1 MQLRSAPLWWATDN
15 PDGDYLTVESVNQVM
30 SLVTE
35 LIVGLEQR
43 FVETI
48 LLLASHGD
56 TLQILHTVFAGRNAS
71 THRQLQHLHTADTR
85 CFRLA

>member
-1 MQLRSAPLWWATDN
+1 
-15 PDGDYLTVESVNQVM
+15 VESVNQVM
-30 SLVTE
+30 SQVTE

-43 FVETI
+43 FVDAI

-56 TLQILHTVFAGRNAS
+56 TLQILQTAFAGCDAS
-71 THRQLQHLHTADTR
+71 THRQLQHLHTADIR